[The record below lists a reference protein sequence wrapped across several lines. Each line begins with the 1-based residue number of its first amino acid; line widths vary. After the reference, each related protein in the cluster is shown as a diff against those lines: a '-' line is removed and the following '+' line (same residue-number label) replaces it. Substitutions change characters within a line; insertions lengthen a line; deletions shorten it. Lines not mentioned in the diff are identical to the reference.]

1 MTTKK
6 KVSAKKISKIKL
18 LLTDV
23 DGVLTD
29 GGMYYTEEG
38 LVMKK
43 FNVKDG
49 MGVYLLQQKGIE
61 TGIIS
66 TDNSPI
72 LKARGKRLKLSICYD
87 SILDKKAK
95 LDEICKERNLSYDE
109 VAFIGDDVN
118 DCEILNKV
126 GFSAAPSDAVDA
138 VISIVDY
145 VCSKKGGE
153 GAFREIAELILK
165 HKK

>member
-1 MTTKK
+1 MSTKK
-6 KVSAKKISKIKL
+6 RISAKKISNIKL

-29 GGMYYTEEG
+29 GGMYYTKEG

-49 MGVYLLQQKGIE
+49 MGVYLLRQKGVE

-66 TDNSPI
+66 TDSSPI
-72 LKARGKRLKLSICYD
+72 LKVRGERLQLSLCFD
-87 SILDKKAK
+87 SVTDKKKK
-95 LDEICKERNLSYDE
+95 LDEICRKRNLTYEE

-118 DCEILNKV
+118 DCEILRTV
-126 GFSAAPSDAVDA
+126 GFSAAPFDAVDE

-145 VCSKKGGE
+145 VCKKSGGD

-165 HKK
+165 YKK

>member
-1 MTTKK
+1 MSSKK
-6 KVSAKKISKIKL
+6 RFSSKKISKIKL

-49 MGVYLLQQKGIE
+49 MGVYLLRLKGIE

-66 TDNSPI
+66 TDTSPI
-72 LKARGKRLKLSICYD
+72 LKARGERLKLELCFD
-87 SILDKKAK
+87 SITDKKKK
-95 LDEICKERNLSYDE
+95 LDEICKERNLDYDE

-118 DCEILNKV
+118 DCEILRSV
-126 GFSAAPSDAVDA
+126 GFSAAPCDAVTD
-138 VISIVDY
+138 VLSIVDY
-145 VCSKKGGE
+145 ICEKKGGD